1 MSRIAYVDGQYQPHN
16 KAHIHVEDRGFQFA
30 DGVYEVV
37 LLQNH
42 RLIDQNLHLD
52 RLDRSLGELKIA
64 APMSRQALLAV
75 LKQITH
81 RNRLRDG
88 LIYIQITRGTARRD
102 HAFPRPETK
111 PTLVITAR
119 AIAPLPRN
127 LDNWSGTAITHPDQR
142 WARCDIKSVA
152 LLPNILARQAA
163 REHGATEAILYDK
176 DGQVTEGAATT
187 IWIVDAAGT
196 LRTHPLGHAI
206 LPGCTRAALATL
218 LDETNLRLD
227 ERAFTLAELREA
239 REVFLTSATSF
250 VKPILA
256 VDGQPIGDGRP
267 GRITQFLFDKFARHV
282 QETTDRVGLSA
293 TMM

>member
-1 MSRIAYVDGQYQPHN
+1 MSRIAYVDGHYTPHA
-16 KAHIHVEDRGFQFA
+16 KAQVHVEDRGFQFA

-42 RLIDQNLHLD
+42 RLIDETLHLD
-52 RLDRSLGELKIA
+52 RLDRSLSELKIA
-64 APMSRQALLAV
+64 APMSRQALLTV
-75 LKQITH
+75 LKQITR
-81 RNRLRDG
+81 RNRLRNG

-102 HAFPRPETK
+102 HPFPRPGTK
-111 PTLVITAR
+111 PTMVVTAR
-119 AIAPLPRN
+119 AIAAFPKN
-127 LDNWSGTAITHPDQR
+127 LDSWSGTAITHPDQR

-152 LLPNILARQAA
+152 LLPNVLARQAA

-187 IWIVDAAGT
+187 IWIVDAAGS

-218 LDETNLRLD
+218 LGETNIRLD
-227 ERAFTLAELREA
+227 ERAFTLADLRVA

-256 VDGQPIGDGRP
+256 GDGSPVGDGRP
-267 GRITQFLFDKFARHV
+267 GRITQYLFDKFVHHV
-282 QETTDRVGLSA
+282 QETAAHVGLSA